1 MFLEKTIKTNN
12 SLVQCAFDL
21 HQNGIISPD
30 TYILDLDMIRR
41 NAQMMLDEARAQG
54 VKLFFMTKQIGRN
67 PLVAKML
74 MEMGF
79 DGAVVV
85 DFREAETMIAH
96 GIPIGNVGH
105 IVQIPKQKL
114 KRIIASEPYTIT
126 VYSLEKLG
134 EINEVSKELGCIQQ
148 VTLRVIG
155 ENDFLYPGQ
164 YGGFKLNELKDIE
177 EKAKAFEHIEISG
190 VTSFPCFLYNEENQD
205 VYPTN
210 NLESVMEAKNIL
222 EGLGLR
228 IIHVNLPSST
238 ATRTIRGIKAAG
250 GTHGEPGH
258 GLTGTTPYH
267 RDHEGSEIP
276 AMVYVSEV
284 SHNLEGL
291 SYAYGGGSY
300 ARSHVGKAVVGTTV
314 ENMRLAEVIAPPAD
328 NIDYYITLVGNQK
341 VSDTV
346 VMAFRSQIF
355 VTRSHVAVVKGISTG
370 VYEIAGIYDSQG
382 RKLTEGTN

>member
-1 MFLEKTIKTNN
+1 MFLDKTIKTNN
-12 SLVQCAFDL
+12 SLIQCAFDL
-21 HQNGIISPD
+21 HQNGKISPD

-41 NAQMMLDEARAQG
+41 NAQMMLNEAREQG
-54 VKLFFMTKQIGRN
+54 VRLFFMTKQIGRN
-67 PLVAKML
+67 PIVARML
-74 MEMGF
+74 MDMGF

-105 IVQIPKQKL
+105 IVQIPRQKL
-114 KRIIASEPYTIT
+114 KRIIASKPYTIT
-126 VYSLEKLG
+126 VYSLEKLE
-134 EINEVSKELGCIQQ
+134 EINVVSKELGCIQQ

-164 YGGFKLNELKDIE
+164 YGGFKLNELKDIV
-177 EKAKAFEHIEISG
+177 EKTKTFENINISG
-190 VTSFPCFLYNEENQD
+190 VTSFPCFLYSEEMRD

-210 NLESVMEAKNIL
+210 NLESVLKAKNIL
-222 EGLGLR
+222 EGLGPR

-238 ATRTIRGIKAAG
+238 ATRTVRDIKAAG

-267 RDHEGSEIP
+267 RDHEGSELP
-276 AMVYVSEV
+276 AMVYVSEI

-300 ARSHVGKAVVGTTV
+300 ARSHVGKAVVGTAV
-314 ENMRLAEVIAPPAD
+314 ENMRLVKVIAPPAD

-370 VYEIAGIYDSQG
+370 EYEIAGIYDAQG
-382 RKLTEGTN
+382 RKLNEGTN

>member
-12 SLVQCAFDL
+12 SLIQCAFNL
-21 HQNGIISPD
+21 HQNGKISPD
-30 TYILDLDMIRR
+30 TYILDLDMIKR
-41 NAQMMLDEARAQG
+41 NAQMMLNEAREQG

-67 PLVAKML
+67 PLIARML
-74 MEMGF
+74 MDMGF

-114 KRIIASEPYTIT
+114 KRIIASNPYTIT
-126 VYSLEKLG
+126 VYSFEKLG
-134 EINEVSKELGCIQQ
+134 EINEVSKELGYIQQ

-164 YGGFKLNELKDIE
+164 YGGFKLNELKDIV
-177 EKAKAFEHIEISG
+177 EKAKTFENIVISG
-190 VTSFPCFLYNEENQD
+190 VTSFPCFLYSEEMWD

-210 NLESVMEAKNIL
+210 NLESVLKAKNIL
-222 EGLGLR
+222 EGLGLK

-238 ATRTIRGIKAAG
+238 ATRTVRDIKAAG

-267 RDHEGSEIP
+267 KDHEGSELP

-300 ARSHVGKAVVGTTV
+300 ARSHVGKAFVGTAV
-314 ENMRLAEVIAPPAD
+314 ENMRLVKVIAPPAD

-370 VYEIAGIYDSQG
+370 TYEIAGIYDAQG
-382 RKLTEGTN
+382 RRLTEGTN